1 MCEMKF
7 VPHLHGRFMRGSN
20 SSNSTAHFPLHRC
33 LFIWLSLCKWPAH
46 KYISSIYISVYIHLR
61 YACQSSVV
69 GIMQR
74 SLAAFGIYSHSLRS
88 QLFEVSARWL
98 FQYLHKIYTNKF
110 LSLKCLFRV
119 GPLLSLW
126 QSGYRGRCFKMST
139 SRSVPIKGNWQLAAK
154 SFWCDHIF
162 ELEHSEIYIAENI

>member
-20 SSNSTAHFPLHRC
+20 STSSTAHFPLHRC

-46 KYISSIYISVYIHLR
+46 NYISGVYNIYLCIYT
-61 YACQSSVV
+61 CVV
-69 GIMQR
+69 HAKVL
-74 SLAAFGIYSHSLRS
+74 SS
-88 QLFEVSARWL
+88 QLCKEAWQHLEFILIHFVRNYLKFLRCWWL

-119 GPLLSLW
+119 GPLCLC
-126 QSGYRGRCFKMST
+126 GRADIVGAALKC
-139 SRSVPIKGNWQLAAK
+139 QL
-154 SFWCDHIF
+154 
-162 ELEHSEIYIAENI
+162 LAEFP